1 VIEFEKEDLI
11 VPTFLL
17 TVFTLVLVL
26 GTPSVDSRTVEE
38 VVTFE
43 VNKDHLSVFE
53 GDELQYQEYRRDEI
67 VCTSEVKIW
76 EDVTVGAGSGGY
88 QLTTPESV
96 TGTCATVKKVEKTV
110 VEVYGFEV
118 VL

>member
-1 VIEFEKEDLI
+1 MIEFEKEDLI

-76 EDVTVGAGSGGY
+76 EDVTVGAGSVVINNLDADAVYAGV
-88 QLTTPESV
+88 PAE
-96 TGTCATVKKVEKTV
+96 KVRDV
-110 VEVYGFEV
+110 
-118 VL
+118 